1 MKKRSGSEVRSLFL
15 KYFEKQAHT
24 IVKSSPLV
32 PRSDPSLLFTNAGMV
47 QFKGVFLGMENRD
60 YVRAVSS
67 QKCFRASGKHNDL
80 ENVGYT
86 SRHHTFF
93 EMLGNFSFGDYFK
106 EEAVEMSWN
115 FLTNFL
121 EVPPERLWVTIYE
134 EDDEAEIIWN
144 QKTGIPFGR
153 IIRMGKKDN
162 YWAMGDTGPC
172 GPCSEIHY
180 DQGPEMGCGRPDCAV
195 GCDCDRYLE
204 LWNLVFMQFNQD
216 KKGVKTPLPKPSI
229 DTGMGLER
237 ISAVVQG
244 AKSNYESDLFSNI
257 ITFIEELSEKEYG
270 RESSDDISLR
280 VIADHSRALAF
291 LISNGILPSNEGR
304 GYVLRRVIRRAVRHG
319 RKLGLDRPFL
329 YQTTG
334 IVVDT
339 MRDAYP
345 ELVEARNFIA
355 QAVKNEE
362 ERFSE
367 TLEVGLKLLQEEI
380 EKIKKANQNR
390 LPGNIVFKLY
400 DTFGFPVDLT
410 ADIVREM
417 GISIDEEGFNAAMSS
432 QRAKARE
439 AWKGSGEETVQEVY
453 QKLGREGVKTVFKG
467 YEFREWKSAVIFV
480 ITGDKMIEEVSEGA
494 TAQIITSETPFYGE
508 SGGQVG
514 DSGWMEGDG
523 WKAEVVDT
531 LRPLPDIIV
540 HQVKVIQGK
549 IAKGAEAR
557 LLVDVKRRRAVA
569 ANHTTTHILQSVLRE
584 VLGDHVHQEGSLVT
598 PERFRFD
605 FTHFSPLTEREL
617 KRIEELVNL
626 KIQENAPVKVGY
638 LSLEEALERG
648 TVALFGEKY
657 GETVRM
663 VEVGNYSRELCGGTH
678 AEFAG
683 DIGFFKLINETGVA
697 AGVRRIEAVTG
708 QGAWQ
713 YIRTWQEEIEELESI
728 LKTPGNELVGKV
740 KKMLE
745 EEKQLKREV
754 DKVKAQLASSNSRD
768 LLNEVKTVNGIKVLA
783 AQVDITD
790 PRTLRDFADKMR
802 ERLSSGIVVL
812 GAKNEGKAIIVVMVT
827 KDLIAKFPAGEVIKQ
842 IVSIVGGRGGG
853 RPDMAQA
860 GGKRTEKL
868 EEALTKTYEII
879 AGMKG

>member
-115 FLTNFL
+115 FLTNSL

-270 RESSDDISLR
+270 KESSDDISLR

-367 TLEVGLKLLQEEI
+367 TLEVGLQLLQEEI
-380 EKIKKANQNR
+380 EKMKKANQNR

-432 QRAKARE
+432 QRTKARE

-605 FTHFSPLTEREL
+605 FTHFSPLTKREL

-683 DIGFFKLINETGVA
+683 DTGFFKLINETGVA

-853 RPDMAQA
+853 RPDIAQA